1 MTIDTY
7 LAYLATVAVF
17 FSMPPGPSQALMIAN
32 SMRHGV
38 RRSTATIFGDLTAN
52 ALQMTAAAFGLA
64 VIISTSY
71 WILLAVKWAG
81 VLYLLWIGWRT
92 FTSRR
97 SDLSDAGTLISSN
110 RLWRQGFITS
120 ASNPKAI
127 FFFAA
132 LFPQFIDISQPVWP
146 QLVILGTTY
155 LFVDGTLLLLW
166 GLLAER
172 LIGKVHAMGGWLNRI
187 SGGLMMTAAGLLAIK
202 DVEVVQPKMR

>member
-1 MTIDTY
+1 MTTETY

-17 FSMPPGPSQALMIAN
+17 FAMPPGPSQALMIAN

-38 RRSTATIFGDLTAN
+38 RRSTATIFGDLSAN

-71 WILLAVKWAG
+71 WVLLVVKWAG

-92 FTSRR
+92 FISRR
-97 SDLSDAGTLISSN
+97 TNLDTESSVSSHK
-110 RLWRQGFITS
+110 LWRQGFITS

-132 LFPQFIDISQPVWP
+132 LFPQFIDVSQPIWL
-146 QLVILGTTY
+146 QLLILGATY
-155 LFVDGTLLLLW
+155 LLVDGILLLLW
-166 GLLAER
+166 GLLAEH
-172 LIGKVHAMGGWLNRI
+172 LVDKVKTMGARLNRI
-187 SGGLMMTAAGLLAIK
+187 SGGLMIAAAGLLAAK
-202 DVEVVQPKMR
+202 DVEVLHRQTH